1 MPVLPHEVLNL
12 IDLPIDVLAF
22 ILQPLL
28 TYPGR
33 IPLCA
38 CRNGRVIP
46 ELSRELLSVLLIH
59 PSLHAIASPIVYGAN
74 EFELDLTGHHGT
86 HIRKSLETA
95 TTYLNS
101 DNANRYVMGDYAEQ
115 RLRDM
120 GLLRAF
126 IISTARQKIQRL
138 HIRLDKLRGWVQELL
153 IPLISD
159 MIVHGSLAD
168 FSVTVEYQPAT
179 RGLTLSTIRSQ
190 LVRDGS
196 GGGITSHNSRNQ
208 KVPDDMSLFA
218 KPPLA
223 GILSV
228 LADPY
233 LRTARL
239 WVIGSHGAAWCAFH
253 DEVDCT
259 RNPSSRMEIDWR
271 GIVRQMGTDL
281 AVAVD

>member
-1 MPVLPHEVLNL
+1 MPALPHEALNL

-22 ILQPLL
+22 ILQPLV
-28 TYPGR
+28 THPGR
-33 IPLCA
+33 ISLCA
-38 CRNGRVIP
+38 CRNGRAIP
-46 ELSRELLSVLLIH
+46 ELSQELLSVLLIH
-59 PSLHAIASPIVYGAN
+59 PSLHAIASPILYGAN
-74 EFELDLTGHHGT
+74 EFELDLTRHHGI

-95 TTYLNS
+95 TTYLSS
-101 DNANRYVMGDYAEQ
+101 DNANRYVIGDYAEQ

-126 IISTARQKIQRL
+126 IISSARQKIQRL

-168 FSVTVEYQPAT
+168 FSVTVDYQSAT
-179 RGLTLSTIRSQ
+179 RGLAPPTIRSR
-190 LVRDGS
+190 LDLDGKD
-196 GGGITSHNSRNQ
+196 GGIVSDNSRN
-208 KVPDDMSLFA
+208 KKMPVDMGLFA

-253 DEVDCT
+253 DEVDCA